1 MINYGNKNDF
11 TPAQAVSVDALPA
24 GTYIGKIYGAKVEP
38 VATQNGAFDRL
49 IVQVDVTEGE
59 YKDHY
64 HKQYEAQKSG
74 QYEPKYKGVIRY
86 RIPTVGDQ
94 YEKQNKRILENVAW
108 ALEDSNKGYKWDWD
122 ETKLKG
128 LAIGFT
134 VRERDWLME
143 DAQGL
148 RTGTTTEIGRLDSVN
163 KIRAGEVKLMKKKEL
178 RDAEKQKLQEHN
190 AGAGYASAQ
199 PTMVVDDELPF

>member
-11 TPAQAVSVDALPA
+11 TPAQAVSVDLLPA
-24 GTYIGKIYGAKVEP
+24 GSYIGKIYGAKVEP
-38 VATQNGAFDRL
+38 VANPNGSYDRL
-49 IVQVDVTEGE
+49 VLQLDVTEGE
-59 YKDHY
+59 YKDHF
-64 HKQYEAQKSG
+64 HKQFEAQKGGQYEA
-74 QYEPKYKGVIRY
+74 KYKGVVRY
-86 RIPTVGDQ
+86 RIPVAGDQ

-122 ETKLKG
+122 ESKLKG
-128 LAIGFT
+128 LSIGFT

-163 KIRAGEVKLMKKKEL
+163 KVRSGDVKPMKKREL
-178 RDAEKQKLQEHN
+178 RDAEKQRLQEYN
-190 AGAGYASAQ
+190 AGVSTSAQ
-199 PTMVVDDELPF
+199 PTMVVDDDLPF